1 MNIYSAVTLTV
12 CFCHCTAYNVNNYTF
27 THVLWLCDSLK
38 LSCLVQTCQTIS
50 HCIDVTISRLVMK
63 SAKYIYR
70 SLSLSLSLFRKKNKC
85 PASLLIEHFE
95 GTRVWPALLWPWV
108 FYANCSNLTVLL
120 VDRYLVPVIWIGH
133 YRIFCQSLYEGW
145 LDLGRHWVQRRGHP
159 TPFVL
164 SLSLSL
170 STNLTFKH
178 WCKPVHV

>member
-70 SLSLSLSLFRKKNKC
+70 SLSLSLSFQEKKQVSSVTVDWTLWRYPGMTC
-85 PASLLIEHFE
+85 PSMTLGILCKLQQPYGVIGGPLSRTCNLDWPLQDLLSEFVWGLTWPRPTLSSE
-95 GTRVWPALLWPWV
+95 TRSP
-108 FYANCSNLTVLL
+108 YAV
-120 VDRYLVPVIWIGH
+120 RP
-133 YRIFCQSLYEGW
+133 
-145 LDLGRHWVQRRGHP
+145 
-159 TPFVL
+159 L

-170 STNLTFKH
+170 Y
-178 WCKPVHV
+178 